1 MDIKIILFIFCI
13 CFLIIYNYNYPSIE
27 PFYNND
33 DKQRIYTIMLK
44 KISQI
49 FNKDNVPF
57 FLSSGTCLGY
67 FRENKFIDF
76 DYDIDIGV
84 FYNDYKSMI
93 ITSLIE
99 NGFNLSKYNIG

>member
-49 FNKDNVPF
+49 FNKDNVHF
-57 FLSSGTCLGY
+57 FYHPVHVWVISEKINLL
-67 FRENKFIDF
+67 IL
-76 DYDIDIGV
+76 I
-84 FYNDYKSMI
+84 MI
-93 ITSLIE
+93 LI
-99 NGFNLSKYNIG
+99 